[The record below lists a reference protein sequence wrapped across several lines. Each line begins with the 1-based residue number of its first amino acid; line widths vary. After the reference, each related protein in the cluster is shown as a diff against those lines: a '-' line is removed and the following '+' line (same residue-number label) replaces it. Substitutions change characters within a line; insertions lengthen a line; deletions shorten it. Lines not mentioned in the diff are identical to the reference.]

1 MDRVP
6 PNDAERINRKPVDE
20 RNPASTEH
28 HDPIGA
34 FKDAIAAAGL
44 PVPAHIEADG
54 QLHRFS
60 TNGRN
65 GDSAGYYV
73 LHLDG
78 IPAGHFG
85 CWRTG
90 FSQNWSARN
99 GGQLDRE
106 ELDRLRAAM
115 EEARAVREARRE
127 ARYVERAEL
136 AKVLWSE
143 AEPADE
149 NHPYLL
155 RKSLKPCDG
164 VRQSTVSL
172 SEWFDDPSRVGALR
186 DCLLIPVLNEHGDI
200 QSLEAI
206 TPKGEK
212 YFLAGAKKAGGFSVM
227 PGLDLVGECSA
238 LYIVEGWATG
248 ASIRTA
254 TNAAVAVAFDSGNLR
269 LVADF
274 MAKRYPEQQLVI
286 AGDNDRKEDGTNPGR
301 DAADAVARDTGA
313 LLMLPP
319 FDDEEP
325 GSDWNDYH
333 ANRGIWALCEA
344 LDVKAELKRLA
355 TLRMVNSFKAKH
367 LLATEP
373 PPQQYVID
381 GLIPEPVAAAIV
393 APGSTGKSFWLMQ
406 LAACVA
412 SGTPFMGQT
421 VPRPGGVLMLGAE
434 DDRDEMARRLQS
446 IVREYE
452 WDGCRLDPEAL
463 GENFY
468 PMSVLGQD
476 NRLTY
481 HDGRDIVRDAR
492 RVNEVIAT
500 ANSIPNLRLIII
512 DPVSRFR
519 SGDENDNEAATR
531 FVEVLEQIRQET
543 GVTVLCA
550 HHSRKGSTGDGADD
564 IRGASAFVDALRFA
578 GTLSKPK
585 PGKGLPRDEAD
596 KLVRFNVVKS
606 NYRTDLS
613 EHWMRR
619 GVGGVL
625 KPTTPPQPPRAESSA
640 SDDKA
645 EARYL
650 DSLPTLASLVKSH
663 ADTDQPLTRRSIRQ
677 YAGTSGI
684 FRMGDQNL
692 RGVVSRAIEEGYLAV
707 GDDHALKVL
716 KEPPEVG

>member
-1 MDRVP
+1 MNSIP
-6 PNDAERINRKPVDE
+6 PNDAKRINRKPVE
-20 RNPASTEH
+20 TKKEH
-28 HDPIGA
+28 TDPIRA
-34 FKDAIAAAGL
+34 FCDEIAAAGL
-44 PVPAHIEADG
+44 PVPEHIAADG

-90 FSQNWSARN
+90 INQNWSARN
-99 GGQLDRE
+99 GTELDRE
-106 ELDRLRAAM
+106 ELERLRTAM
-115 EEARAVREARRE
+115 DEARAEREARRD
-127 ARYVERAEL
+127 ARYTERA
-136 AKVLWSE
+136 AVAQRIWSN
-143 AEPADE
+143 AQPADE
-149 NHPYLL
+149 DHPYLL
-155 RKSLKPCDG
+155 QKGVTPCG
-164 VRQSTVSL
+164 GIRQDNIRL
-172 SEWFDDPSRVGALR
+172 EEWFDDPERVGVMPR
-186 DCLLIPVLNEHGDI
+186 CLLIPVMSQAGQI

-206 TPKGEK
+206 TPQGQK
-212 YFLAGAKKAGGFSVM
+212 YFLAGAKKAEGYAFIPRMTEG
-227 PGLDLVGECSA
+227 DDNA
-238 LYIVEGWATG
+238 IYITEGWSTG
-248 ASIRTA
+248 ASIHLA
-254 TNAAVAVAFDSGNLR
+254 TRAAVVIAFDSGNLGHVAR
-269 LVADF
+269 LMADF
-274 MAKRYPEQQLVI
+274 YPNKALAI
-286 AGDNDRKEDGTNPGR
+286 AGDNDRKDDGTNPGR
-301 DAADAVARDTGA
+301 SAAEAASQASGA
-313 LLMLPP
+313 TVMLPT
-319 FDDEEP
+319 FRDDEP

-333 ANRGIWALCEA
+333 ALHGIDALRDA
-344 LDVKAELKRLA
+344 VDVDSAREQLA
-355 TLRMVNSFKAKH
+355 MQDLLNSFKAKG
-367 LLATEP
+367 LLAEEP
-373 PPQQYVID
+373 PPQRFVIE

-412 SGTPFMGQT
+412 TGVPFMGQA
-421 VPRPGGVLMLGAE
+421 VSRPGGVLMFGAE
-434 DDRDEMARRLQS
+434 DDRDEMSRRLHS
-446 IVREYE
+446 IAKEYA

-468 PMSVLGQD
+468 PVSVLGKD
-476 NRLTY
+476 NLLTY
-481 HDGRDIVRDAR
+481 HNGRDIVRDAKR
-492 RVNEVIAT
+492 IKHLINMAK
-500 ANSIPNLRLIII
+500 SIHNLRLIII

-531 FVEVLEQIRQET
+531 FVEVLEQIREET

-585 PGKGLPRDEAD
+585 PGKGLSRDDAD

-625 KPTTPPQPPRAESSA
+625 KPTTPPQSPRVESSA
-640 SDDKA
+640 SDNRA

-650 DSLPTLASLVKSH
+650 EALPALASLVMSH
-663 ADTDQPLTRRSIRQ
+663 ANTDHPLTRRGIRQ

-684 FRMGDQNL
+684 FKMGEQNL
-692 RGVVSRAIEEGYLAV
+692 RGVVSRAIEEGYLTV
-707 GDDHALKVL
+707 CNNGALAVL
-716 KEPPEVG
+716 KEPPGVG